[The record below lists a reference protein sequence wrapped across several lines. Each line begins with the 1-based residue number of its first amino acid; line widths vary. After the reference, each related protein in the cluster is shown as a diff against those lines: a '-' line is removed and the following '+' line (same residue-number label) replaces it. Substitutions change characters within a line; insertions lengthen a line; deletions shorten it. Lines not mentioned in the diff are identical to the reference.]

1 MIKLKIEE
9 DVRNMSISATQPEA
23 LLEKSLIKT
32 LKELKY
38 ELVEIPD
45 EKALIDNFKT
55 QIEKHNIKNGNIN
68 RPFSDKEFE
77 KLLFKTAKSGKG
89 VFQSAINLRQKQDI
103 ELDSGKKVYI
113 ELFNKIDWCKN
124 KFQVSNQIT
133 IKHRRENRY
142 DVTILINGI
151 PLVQVELKRR
161 GMEIKQAFNQVNR
174 YKRESFKGLFNY
186 TQLFVISNG
195 VNTKYAANSDKQLRF
210 EQSFFWT
217 DEANKKIND
226 LDAFA
231 KSFFRPCQIAKMIAK
246 FMVISDTDKALMVM
260 RPYQIY
266 AVEKLIH
273 LASETRNNGYV
284 WHTTGS
290 GKTLTSFK
298 LAQLL
303 TEIKEIEKVIFLVD
317 RKDLDAQ
324 TLAEFNKFE
333 KDSVDM
339 TDKTTTLVKQF
350 GDPNNPLIISTIQKM
365 DNAIKNKRYQK
376 TMEPY
381 KNKRVV
387 FIIDECHRT
396 QFGAMHKR
404 IKKHFD
410 NAQYFGFTGTP
421 IFEETANNEMA
432 TGDLFGKQVH
442 HYLIKD
448 GIADGNVL
456 GFKVDYLKSYDINPL
471 AQDVDVEAIDTTE
484 VIESDKRVE
493 EVVKKVL
500 EIHPIKTNN
509 REFNALFAASSIKMA
524 NKYYE
529 KFQEHNNDLVIARIF
544 SYQPN
549 DEVEEGERLHRDQLE
564 EAIKQYNQQ
573 FDTNFSTDTFAQY
586 FSDVSKRFK
595 NKEID
600 ILIVVN
606 MFLTGY
612 DSKMLNTL
620 YLDKKLKYH
629 NLIQAF
635 SRTNRVHSPRK
646 PFGNIVSFLT
656 KKKDVDDAVYLY
668 SKSDATDTVLLDS
681 YETYVENALNW
692 VIRLKNI
699 TPTIQSVDDLEVSAD
714 KREFIEAFRG
724 LTRVLTTLRNFLEFE
739 FNETTIGIS
748 EQEYADYKSKYL
760 DMSRDRK
767 EKEKVSVLAD
777 VDFEIELLAR
787 DKVDVDYIL
796 NLLSNID
803 FENEKRREKDL
814 DRIRKI
820 LDQSDTED
828 LHSKIELLRKFIENV
843 IPTLEKEDVIEEE
856 YNEFLDKEINRKINY
871 ISEETKVEPLLIK
884 EFVADYQYSNTMPHQ
899 RIRDNVSGKFIEK
912 KKRTEK
918 IRELLEEIA
927 SLY

>member
-1 MIKLKIEE
+1 
-9 DVRNMSISATQPEA
+9 MSKNGVQPEA
-23 LLEKSLIKT
+23 LLEHSLIKT
-32 LKELKY
+32 LNDLKY
-38 ELVEIPD
+38 EFIKIED
-45 EKALIDNFKT
+45 EAALIANFKT
-55 QIEKHNIKNGNIN
+55 QIEKHNIKAGNIDK
-68 RPFSDKEFE
+68 PLTEKEFD
-77 KLLFKTAKSGKG
+77 KLLFMTAKSGKG
-89 VFQSAINLRQKQDI
+89 VFHSAKNLRQKQVI
-103 ELDSGKKVYI
+103 ELESGKRVYI

-124 KFQVSNQIT
+124 IFQVSNQIT
-133 IKHRRENRY
+133 IENRRVNRY
-142 DVTILINGI
+142 DVTILINGM

-195 VNTKYAANSDKQLRF
+195 VNTKYVSNSDKLLRF

-217 DEANKKIND
+217 DIDNKKIND

-246 FMVISDTDKALMVM
+246 FMVINDTDKALMVM
-260 RPYQIY
+260 RPYQVY
-266 AVEKLIH
+266 AVEKLVD

-303 TEIKEIEKVIFLVD
+303 TEIKAIEKVIFLVD

-350 GDPNNPLIISTIQKM
+350 EDPNKPLIISTIQKM
-365 DNAIKNKRYQK
+365 DNAIKNRRYQK
-376 TMEPY
+376 TMETY
-381 KNKRVV
+381 RDKRVV
-387 FIIDECHRT
+387 FIVDECHRT
-396 QFGAMHKR
+396 QFGDMHKR
-404 IKKHFD
+404 IKKHFN

-421 IFEETANNEMA
+421 IFEETANNELA

-442 HYLIKD
+442 HYLIKN
-448 GIADGNVL
+448 GIDDGNVL
-456 GFKVDYLKSYDINPL
+456 AFKVDYLKSYDINPL

-484 VIESDKRVE
+484 VIESDERVE
-493 EVVKKVL
+493 QVVKKVL
-500 EIHPIKTNN
+500 EVHPIKTNN
-509 REFNALFAASSIKMA
+509 KEFNALFAASSIKMA

-529 KFQEHNNDLVIARIF
+529 EFQKHSDDLVIAKIF

-549 DEVEEGERLHRDQLE
+549 DEVGEGENLHRDQLE
-564 EAIKQYNQQ
+564 DAIKQYNKQ
-573 FDTNFSTDTFAQY
+573 FETNFSTDTFAQY

-656 KKKDVDDAVYLY
+656 KKNDVDDAIYLY
-668 SKSDATDTVLLDS
+668 SKSDATDTVLLDP
-681 YETYVENALNW
+681 YETYIDKALNW
-692 VIRLKNI
+692 VSRLKNI
-699 TPTIQSVDDLEVSAD
+699 TPTIQSVDDLEVSTD
-714 KREFIEAFRG
+714 KREFIESFRG

-739 FNETTIGIS
+739 FTETTIGIS

-760 DMSRDRK
+760 DMSRDRS
-767 EKEKVSVLAD
+767 EKEKISVLAD

-814 DRIRKI
+814 ERIRKI
-820 LDQSDTED
+820 LDQSDTD
-828 LHSKIELLRKFIENV
+828 ALHSKIELLRKFIETV
-843 IPTLEKEDVIEEE
+843 LPTLEKEAVIEEE
-856 YNEFLDKEINRKINY
+856 YNDFLDKEIDEKIQY
-871 ISEETKVEPLLIK
+871 VSEETKVEPMIIK
-884 EFVADYQYSNTMPHQ
+884 EFMAEYQYANTMPHQ
-899 RIRDNVSGKFIEK
+899 HIRDNVNGKFKEK
-912 KKRTEK
+912 KRRTEI
-918 IRELLEEIA
+918 IRDLLEEVS

>member
-1 MIKLKIEE
+1 MMF
-9 DVRNMSISATQPEA
+9 MSKNGVQPEA
-23 LLEKSLIKT
+23 LLEHSLIKT
-32 LKELKY
+32 LNDLKY
-38 ELVEIPD
+38 EFIKIED
-45 EKALIDNFKT
+45 EAALIANFKT
-55 QIEKHNIKNGNIN
+55 QIEKHNIKAGNIDK
-68 RPFSDKEFE
+68 PLTEKEFD
-77 KLLFKTAKSGKG
+77 KLLFMTAKSGKG
-89 VFQSAINLRQKQDI
+89 VFHSAKNLRQKQVI
-103 ELDSGKKVYI
+103 ELESGKRVYI

-124 KFQVSNQIT
+124 IFQVSNQIT
-133 IKHRRENRY
+133 IENRRVNRY
-142 DVTILINGI
+142 DVTILINGM

-195 VNTKYAANSDKQLRF
+195 VNTKYVSNSDKLLRF

-217 DEANKKIND
+217 DIDNKKIND

-246 FMVISDTDKALMVM
+246 FMVINDTDKALMVM
-260 RPYQIY
+260 RPYQVY
-266 AVEKLIH
+266 AVEKLVD

-303 TEIKEIEKVIFLVD
+303 TEIKAIEKVIFLVD

-350 GDPNNPLIISTIQKM
+350 EDPNKPLIISTIQKM
-365 DNAIKNKRYQK
+365 DNAIKNRRYQK
-376 TMEPY
+376 TMETY
-381 KNKRVV
+381 RDKRVV
-387 FIIDECHRT
+387 FIVDECHRT
-396 QFGAMHKR
+396 QFGDMHKR
-404 IKKHFD
+404 IKKHFN

-421 IFEETANNEMA
+421 IFEETANNELA

-442 HYLIKD
+442 HYLIKN
-448 GIADGNVL
+448 GIDDGNVL
-456 GFKVDYLKSYDINPL
+456 AFKVDYLKSYDINPL

-484 VIESDKRVE
+484 VIESDERVE
-493 EVVKKVL
+493 QVVKKVL
-500 EIHPIKTNN
+500 EVHPIKTNN
-509 REFNALFAASSIKMA
+509 KEFNALFAASSIKMA

-529 KFQEHNNDLVIARIF
+529 EFQKHSDDLVIAKIF

-549 DEVEEGERLHRDQLE
+549 DEVGEGENLHRDQLE
-564 EAIKQYNQQ
+564 DAIKQYNKQ
-573 FDTNFSTDTFAQY
+573 FETNFSTDTFAQY

-656 KKKDVDDAVYLY
+656 KKNDVDDAIYLY
-668 SKSDATDTVLLDS
+668 SKSDATDTVLLDP
-681 YETYVENALNW
+681 YETYIDKALNW
-692 VIRLKNI
+692 VSRLKNI
-699 TPTIQSVDDLEVSAD
+699 TPTIQSVDDLEVSTD
-714 KREFIEAFRG
+714 KREFIESFRG

-739 FNETTIGIS
+739 FTETTIGIS

-760 DMSRDRK
+760 DMSRDRS
-767 EKEKVSVLAD
+767 EKEKISVLAD

-814 DRIRKI
+814 ERIRKI
-820 LDQSDTED
+820 LDQSDTD
-828 LHSKIELLRKFIENV
+828 ALHSKIELLRKFIETV
-843 IPTLEKEDVIEEE
+843 LPTLEKEAVIEEE
-856 YNEFLDKEINRKINY
+856 YNDFLDKEIDEKIQY
-871 ISEETKVEPLLIK
+871 VSEETKVEPMIIK
-884 EFVADYQYSNTMPHQ
+884 EFMAEYQYANTMPHQ
-899 RIRDNVSGKFIEK
+899 HIRDNVNGKFKEK
-912 KKRTEK
+912 KRRTEI
-918 IRELLEEIA
+918 IRDLLEEVS

>member
-1 MIKLKIEE
+1 VMF
-9 DVRNMSISATQPEA
+9 MSKNGVQPEA
-23 LLEKSLIKT
+23 LLEHSLIKT
-32 LKELKY
+32 LNDLKY
-38 ELVEIPD
+38 EFIKIED
-45 EKALIDNFKT
+45 EAALIANFKT
-55 QIEKHNIKNGNIN
+55 QIEKHNIKAGNIDK
-68 RPFSDKEFE
+68 PLTEKEFD
-77 KLLFKTAKSGKG
+77 KLLFMTAKSGKG
-89 VFQSAINLRQKQDI
+89 VFHSAKNLRQKQVI
-103 ELDSGKKVYI
+103 ELESGKRVYI

-124 KFQVSNQIT
+124 IFQVSNQIT
-133 IKHRRENRY
+133 IENRRVNRY
-142 DVTILINGI
+142 DVTILINGM

-195 VNTKYAANSDKQLRF
+195 VNTKYVSNSDKLLRF

-217 DEANKKIND
+217 DIDNKKIND

-246 FMVISDTDKALMVM
+246 FMVINDTDKALMVM
-260 RPYQIY
+260 RPYQVY
-266 AVEKLIH
+266 AVEKLVD

-303 TEIKEIEKVIFLVD
+303 TEIKAIEKVIFLVD

-350 GDPNNPLIISTIQKM
+350 EDPNKPLIISTIQKM
-365 DNAIKNKRYQK
+365 DNAIKNRRYQK
-376 TMEPY
+376 TMETY
-381 KNKRVV
+381 RDKRVV
-387 FIIDECHRT
+387 FIVDECHRT
-396 QFGAMHKR
+396 QFGDMHKR
-404 IKKHFD
+404 IKKHFN

-421 IFEETANNEMA
+421 IFEETANNELA

-442 HYLIKD
+442 HYLIKN
-448 GIADGNVL
+448 GIDDGNVL
-456 GFKVDYLKSYDINPL
+456 AFKVDYLKSYDINPL

-484 VIESDKRVE
+484 VIESDERVE
-493 EVVKKVL
+493 QVVKKVL
-500 EIHPIKTNN
+500 EVHPIKTNN
-509 REFNALFAASSIKMA
+509 KEFNALFAASSIKMA

-529 KFQEHNNDLVIARIF
+529 EFQKHSDDLVIAKIF

-549 DEVEEGERLHRDQLE
+549 DEVGEGENLHRDQLE
-564 EAIKQYNQQ
+564 DAIKQYNKQ
-573 FDTNFSTDTFAQY
+573 FETNFSTDTFAQY

-656 KKKDVDDAVYLY
+656 KKNDVDDAIYLY
-668 SKSDATDTVLLDS
+668 SKSDATDTVLLDP
-681 YETYVENALNW
+681 YETYIDKALNW
-692 VIRLKNI
+692 VSRLKNI
-699 TPTIQSVDDLEVSAD
+699 TPTIQSVDDLEVSTD
-714 KREFIEAFRG
+714 KREFIESFRG

-739 FNETTIGIS
+739 FTETTIGIS

-760 DMSRDRK
+760 DMSRDRS
-767 EKEKVSVLAD
+767 EKEKISVLAD

-814 DRIRKI
+814 ERIRKI
-820 LDQSDTED
+820 LDQSDTD
-828 LHSKIELLRKFIENV
+828 ALHSKIELLRKFIETV
-843 IPTLEKEDVIEEE
+843 LPTLEKEAVIEEE
-856 YNEFLDKEINRKINY
+856 YNDFLDKEIDEKIQY
-871 ISEETKVEPLLIK
+871 VSEETKVEPMIIK
-884 EFVADYQYSNTMPHQ
+884 EFMAEYQYANTMPHQ
-899 RIRDNVSGKFIEK
+899 HIRDNVNGKFKEK
-912 KKRTEK
+912 KRRTEI
-918 IRELLEEIA
+918 IRDLLEEVS